1 MSSSGDDWVIVRYAY
16 LSLCD
21 RKKKKAILQAP
32 ENVDATQLN
41 LACMLVAH
49 RPRQMF
55 SNVAGVKSELG
66 FSHG

>member
-1 MSSSGDDWVIVRYAY
+1 MLTFHCAIV
-16 LSLCD
+16 
-21 RKKKKAILQAP
+21 KKKKAILQAT